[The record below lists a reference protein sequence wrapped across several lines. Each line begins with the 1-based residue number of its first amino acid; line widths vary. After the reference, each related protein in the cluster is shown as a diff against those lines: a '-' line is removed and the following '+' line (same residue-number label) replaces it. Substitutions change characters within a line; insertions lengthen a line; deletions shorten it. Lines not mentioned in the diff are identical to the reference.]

1 MLDGRRQLSTGGTS
15 RMTRERPV
23 RFCEGLGVKFP
34 GPTRRRPRE
43 GRLGKAGGGFHAQ
56 KCETPLRGAHVAD
69 ETTRDVVA

>member
-34 GPTRRRPRE
+34 GPTRRWPRE
-43 GRLGKAGGGFHAQ
+43 GRLGRRGGGEIF
-56 KCETPLRGAHVAD
+56 RGVRHTSTARTSLMRPRA
-69 ETTRDVVA
+69 TSWA